1 MGKSIKINGKPCNA
15 EYIVDYVLNENPK
28 SLNEDNK
35 EFIDA
40 WLASM
45 TTYQHAVDKLRQYDN
60 IINQE
65 GKTML
70 DMYHEKII
78 SFYFF
83 QEVKFN
89 NESEATTYLNN
100 TFKR

>member
-1 MGKSIKINGKPCNA
+1 MGKSVRINGKPCNA
-15 EYIVDYVLNENPK
+15 EYLVDYVISEDPK
-28 SLNEDNK
+28 LLNEDNK

-40 WLASM
+40 WLTT
-45 TTYQHAVDKLRQYDN
+45 TTYQQAVDKLRQYDD
-60 IINQE
+60 ILNQE

-70 DMYHEKII
+70 DLYHEKII

-83 QEVKFN
+83 EDVKFN
-89 NESEATTYLNN
+89 NESEANTYLNN

>member
-1 MGKSIKINGKPCNA
+1 MGKSIRINGKPCNA
-15 EYIVDYVLNENPK
+15 EYLVDYVINEDPKALNEA
-28 SLNEDNK
+28 NK
-35 EFIDA
+35 EYIDR
-40 WLASM
+40 WLVSM
-45 TTYQHAVDKLRQYDN
+45 ETYQQAVDKLRQYDD

-83 QEVKFN
+83 EDVKFN
-89 NESEATTYLNN
+89 NEAEASTYLSN